1 MTLTLIFGDER
12 EFQVH
17 HFAKKLRHLGRL
29 VKCLLLSDFPNKNS
43 ISWEPDCGQGYIH
56 LGEKSYSF
64 NDIKSVYWHR
74 ADCSRDEDISS
85 VRWLKKET
93 QSALSPLL
101 NCQGIRW
108 VNSLSSLQY
117 HLNKPRQLNHAVR
130 LGALIPP
137 TYIGNNPEHAFAFL
151 SRHKD
156 CIFKPVQ
163 GGCLTKCVNKELRD
177 MDHLKQALCKAPVT
191 LQEKVGST
199 NIRTYVLGNRILSAE
214 LVSSQIDF
222 REDVETRA
230 KVVTLPEREANLAR
244 RICRGFG
251 MVWCAIDWR
260 TDNYGNYFFLEANPC
275 PYFHR
280 FEELSGLPV
289 SDELSRLLLH

>member
-1 MTLTLIFGDER
+1 MALTLIIGDEK
-12 EFQVH
+12 EYQIYQ
-17 HFAKKLRHLGRL
+17 FANKLRQKGRA
-29 VKCLLLSDFPNKNS
+29 VKCLLLSDFPHKNS
-43 ISWEPDCGQGYIH
+43 ISWEPDSGQGYLH
-56 LGEKSYSF
+56 LASEAYHF

-74 ADCSRDEDISS
+74 AEPRSHDGTDAGNWI
-85 VRWLKKET
+85 KKET

-101 NCQGIRW
+101 NCPDIRW
-108 VNSLSSLQY
+108 VNGLSSLRY

-137 TYIGNNPEHAFAFL
+137 TYIGNNPEYAFAFL

-163 GGCLTKCVNKELRD
+163 GGSLTKRVCNEQRD
-177 MDHLKQALCKAPVT
+177 MGHLEKALCKAPVT
-191 LQEKVGST
+191 LQAKVGST
-199 NIRTYVLGNRILSAE
+199 NIRTYVMGSRILSAE
-214 LVSSQIDF
+214 IISSQIDF
-222 REDVETRA
+222 REDAHTRA
-230 KVVTLPEREANLAR
+230 KVVTLPENETNLAR

-260 TDNYGNYFFLEANPC
+260 ADNYGNYFFLEANPC

-280 FEELSGLPV
+280 FEELSGLPI